1 MEVPSQGYSS
11 DVGFTETVKQIQ
23 ARKGSR
29 NAYAR
34 MEQDGGW
41 QTEITP
47 DLAAYI
53 ANQRSVFLS
62 TVNGAGQPYIQHRG
76 GPRGFLHV
84 LDKSTIAFADFKGNK
99 QFISQG
105 NLAENPKAFLFL
117 IDYVNKTRIKIWGE
131 AEIVEDD
138 PELLASL
145 MPHAAEYRAA
155 PEQLVLFRVKA
166 WDANCPQHI
175 PQRFDRE
182 DVEELLRDRD
192 RKIALLEEQ
201 IRQLKQRL

>member
-1 MEVPSQGYSS
+1 MSVLPNGFSS
-11 DVGFTETVKQIQ
+11 DVGFTETVKAIQ

-29 NAYAR
+29 DTYAR
-34 MEQDGGW
+34 MEQGGGW
-41 QTEITP
+41 QTEISS
-47 DLAAYI
+47 DLATYI
-53 ANQRSVFLS
+53 SNQRSVFLS

-84 LDKSTIAFADFKGNK
+84 LDKTTIAFADFKGNR

-105 NLAENPKAFLFL
+105 NLTENPKAFLFL
-117 IDYVNKTRIKIWGE
+117 IDYLNKTRVKIWGE

-138 PELLASL
+138 PEMLAAL

-155 PEQLVLFRVKA
+155 PEQVVLFRVKA
-166 WDANCPQHI
+166 WDVNCPQHI
-175 PQRFDRE
+175 PQRLDRE

-192 RKIALLEEQ
+192 RKITLLEEQ
-201 IRQLKQRL
+201 IRQLKARA